1 MDILP
6 WKPVEETVDAAQST
20 GVDADLGW
28 RRPCP
33 AIVQFRGKVATELGG
48 RRQRN
53 DQAEREQKLLN
64 HAFPL
69 FRSSGAPR
77 PEIARRKSLERFS
90 EKPGCLNECE
100 RTSIGGDVRSGSFA
114 IVRLWRR

>member
-1 MDILP
+1 MDVLP
-6 WKPVEETVDAAQST
+6 WKPVEEFVDAAQST

-53 DQAEREQKLLN
+53 DQAEREQKLLKSCDS
-64 HAFPL
+64 AFQKRWCNP
-69 FRSSGAPR
+69 A
-77 PEIARRKSLERFS
+77 
-90 EKPGCLNECE
+90 
-100 RTSIGGDVRSGSFA
+100 
-114 IVRLWRR
+114 